1 MLIAYPESNT
11 RRSVYAVFLFLA
23 VGGPAV
29 LIVLAIKGGGP
40 SWIAISSL
48 FGGTLGTILLCIWC
62 AVYVQKEPR
71 RVRIALIWI
80 TVLLLIILTM
90 AFAKVP

>member
-11 RRSVYAVFLFLA
+11 RRSVYAVLLFLA
-23 VGGPAV
+23 VTGPTV

-48 FGGTLGTILLCIWC
+48 LGGTSGTILLCIWC
-62 AVYVQKEPR
+62 AVYVQKEPQ

-80 TVLLLIILTM
+80 AVLFLIMLAM